1 MMANLILLI
10 MILIHG
16 LQITLW
22 SNPGPCYQMI
32 PELAYNSTNIGISL
46 PEIILID
53 FNGIISMRIIRDGLS
68 GLGAKVLKKVR
79 RNGKRNETVKANFDS
94 RIEGGF

>member
-1 MMANLILLI
+1 MILLI
-10 MILIHG
+10 LILMHG
-16 LQITLW
+16 LQLTLW

-32 PELAYNSTNIGISL
+32 PELAYNSTNILISI

-53 FNGIISMRIIRDGLS
+53 FNGIISMRIIRDGLT
-68 GLGAKVLKKVR
+68 GLGAKVLKKAR
-79 RNGKRNETVKANFDS
+79 RNGKRDEAVKANFDS